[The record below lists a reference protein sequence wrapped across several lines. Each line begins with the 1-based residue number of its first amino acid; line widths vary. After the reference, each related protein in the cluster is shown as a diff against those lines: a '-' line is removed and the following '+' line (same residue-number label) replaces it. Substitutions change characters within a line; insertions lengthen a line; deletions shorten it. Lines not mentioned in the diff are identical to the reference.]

1 MQRGK
6 TEHRFV
12 NLHMHVLLKLP
23 ENKLLWNGFFSNSR
37 GIFNSGSNI
46 KELRISGEMWLSAN
60 PQRDSE
66 GNFPFVSKAQVP
78 IL

>member
-23 ENKLLWNGFFSNSR
+23 ENKSLWNGFFFPTPEEYLIVGKISRNS
-37 GIFNSGSNI
+37 
-46 KELRISGEMWLSAN
+46 E
-60 PQRDSE
+60 
-66 GNFPFVSKAQVP
+66 
-78 IL
+78 